1 MKGVSYITQEGMKT
15 TAKGARGEAR
25 KPLQK
30 PLEGRHLAQA
40 IDPLTGQLNGESRC
54 RGNLTLC
61 DKLMTGVQSTIQFPW
76 PSFANPMKELWLS
89 VLLLKKY

>member
-15 TAKGARGEAR
+15 TAKGARGEAQ

-40 IDPLTGQLNGESRC
+40 IDPLTG
-54 RGNLTLC
+54 
-61 DKLMTGVQSTIQFPW
+61 
-76 PSFANPMKELWLS
+76 
-89 VLLLKKY
+89 